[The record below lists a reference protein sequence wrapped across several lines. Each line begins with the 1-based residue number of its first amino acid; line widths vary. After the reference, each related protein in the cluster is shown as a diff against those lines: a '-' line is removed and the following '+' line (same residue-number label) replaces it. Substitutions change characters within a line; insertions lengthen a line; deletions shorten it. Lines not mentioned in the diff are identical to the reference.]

1 MVDVHEHYRPTTDD
15 YPPGV
20 YRVVGTRDPAALLR
34 VTDADGRRAS
44 TGHLERVPRSDLD
57 DCFEPADDP
66 DAGLALVGGI
76 RNALQG
82 LYWQVRT
89 FL

>member
-1 MVDVHEHYRPTTDD
+1 VVDVHEHYRPTTDD

-57 DCFEPADDP
+57 DCFEPAADP
-66 DAGLALVGGI
+66 DAGIDPVSGVM
-76 RNALQG
+76 NALQG